1 MHDRFG
7 VPLGRALDAGCGPGR
22 TALEFCKQF
31 SRVWAYD
38 YSEGFVANLLG
49 RAEAT
54 GVTNLVARAGD
65 SHKQEE
71 VFSRLLHQTAFNI
84 CSVLLS
90 CGPVLS
96 LT

>member
-1 MHDRFG
+1 MRR
-7 VPLGRALDAGCGPGR
+7 GRALDAGCGPGR

-49 RAEAT
+49 RAEAA

-71 VFSRLLHQTAFNI
+71 VFSRASSRQLYQTAVNI
-84 CSVLLS
+84 CPVLLS
-90 CGPVLS
+90 CGPVVS

>member
-7 VPLGRALDAGCGPGR
+7 VPRGRALDAGCGPGR

-49 RAEAT
+49 RAEAA

-71 VFSRLLHQTAFNI
+71 VFS
-84 CSVLLS
+84 
-90 CGPVLS
+90 
-96 LT
+96 